1 MLFLFFH
8 HLSRAID
15 NEKKWDIFLKKN
27 SNQKQSHKNR
37 WAEEAFLVVK

>member
-1 MLFLFFH
+1 MKC
-8 HLSRAID
+8 LSFSFTIYLRAID

-37 WAEEAFLVVK
+37 WAEVK